1 VITIVINSILTVKKG
16 YIMSKLSDLQ
26 EIKKLLDVDFR
37 KDKFLE
43 NSYNNSPCFGYD
55 AAESHVANIHQFLS
69 EKYGE
74 AVIYNFMQEVERLRI
89 TTLKMYIE
97 SNIAA
102 YQRFGAQK

>member
-1 VITIVINSILTVKKG
+1 
-16 YIMSKLSDLQ
+16 MSKLSDLQ

-37 KDKFLE
+37 KDKFLY
-43 NSYNNSPCFGYD
+43 NQYNNSPCFNYD
-55 AAESHVANIHQFLS
+55 AAESYVANIHQFLS

-74 AVIYNFMQEVERLRI
+74 AVIYNFIQEVESLRI

-102 YQRFGAQK
+102 YRRFTIKTIDDSNKSYYSN

>member
-1 VITIVINSILTVKKG
+1 
-16 YIMSKLSDLQ
+16 MSKLSDLQ

-55 AAESHVANIHQFLS
+55 TAESYVANIHQFLS
-69 EKYGE
+69 EKYGKV
-74 AVIYNFMQEVERLRI
+74 VIYNFMQEVESLRI

-97 SNIAA
+97 SNIAS
-102 YQRFGAQK
+102 YQKFGAQK

>member
-1 VITIVINSILTVKKG
+1 
-16 YIMSKLSDLQ
+16 MSKLSDLQ

-55 AAESHVANIHQFLS
+55 TAESYVANIHQFLS

-89 TTLKMYIE
+89 TTLKMYVE
-97 SNIAA
+97 SNITA
-102 YQRFGAQK
+102 YRRFGAQR

>member
-1 VITIVINSILTVKKG
+1 
-16 YIMSKLSDLQ
+16 MSKLSDLQ

-55 AAESHVANIHQFLS
+55 TAKSYVANIHQFLS

-74 AVIYNFMQEVERLRI
+74 AVIYNFMQEVESLRI

-97 SNIAA
+97 SNITA
-102 YQRFGAQK
+102 YRRFGAQR

>member
-1 VITIVINSILTVKKG
+1 
-16 YIMSKLSDLQ
+16 MSKLSDLQ

-55 AAESHVANIHQFLS
+55 AAKSYVANIHQFLR

-74 AVIYNFMQEVERLRI
+74 AVIYNFIQEVESLRI

-102 YQRFGAQK
+102 YRRFTIKTIEQ

>member
-1 VITIVINSILTVKKG
+1 
-16 YIMSKLSDLQ
+16 MSKLSDLQ

-55 AAESHVANIHQFLS
+55 TAESYVANIHQFLS

-74 AVIYNFMQEVERLRI
+74 VVIYNFMQEVESLRI

-97 SNIAA
+97 SNIAS
-102 YQRFGAQK
+102 YQKFGAQK

>member
-1 VITIVINSILTVKKG
+1 
-16 YIMSKLSDLQ
+16 MSKLSDLQ
-26 EIKKLLDVDFR
+26 DIKELLDVDFR
-37 KDKFLE
+37 KDKFLD
-43 NSYNNSPCFGYD
+43 NQYNNSPCFNYD
-55 AAESHVANIHQFLS
+55 AAESYVADIHQFLS

-97 SNIAA
+97 SNITS